1 MLFILAAIEKSLWM
15 TADISW
21 QNCVNSDML
30 ITNSGDIFRRLSV
43 DCIYISLLFGFIFW
57 SLVEELIVSD
67 VFEGVTVWPVSIESN
82 VEYRLGV
89 EKNVVLVLKQSCA
102 LVVFFGDLNSLLA
115 FGDGEFE
122 SSLFEKSLLMTR
134 GGTLFLLRL
143 FGLSEIFEFE
153 LILFVLVVI

>member
-1 MLFILAAIEKSLWM
+1 M
-15 TADISW
+15 
-21 QNCVNSDML
+21 
-30 ITNSGDIFRRLSV
+30 
-43 DCIYISLLFGFIFW
+43 
-57 SLVEELIVSD
+57 
-67 VFEGVTVWPVSIESN
+67 
-82 VEYRLGV
+82 